1 MRGRPR
7 RRRRTRR
14 AATALALVALLAC
27 AALWAGASL
36 VTGATGGEEAAQ
48 ASATEG
54 DGAPDA
60 AVEEVGTTVTES
72 GLSVTGPTEFL
83 ETEAYAYLEEQIAE
97 LEEQDVTLGIVVRD
111 LESGYELAYNA
122 DEALYPASAIKAAY
136 CAMVCEEFGGAGELA
151 GALESCLVN
160 SSNEAYTALREAFGL
175 EAFGAWL
182 EEVGAEEASVQALEY
197 GYPDISANE
206 LAAVWEET

>member
-1 MRGRPR
+1 MRGQPR

-14 AATALALVALLAC
+14 AATALALAALLAC

-54 DGAPDA
+54 DGAPDV

-136 CAMVCEEFGGAGELA
+136 RAMVCEEFGGAGELA
-151 GALESCLVN
+151 GALEGCLVN

-182 EEVGAEEASVQALEY
+182 EEVGA
-197 GYPDISANE
+197 
-206 LAAVWEET
+206 

>member
-1 MRGRPR
+1 MRERPW

-14 AATALALVALLAC
+14 AATALTLAALLAC

-54 DGAPDA
+54 DGAPDEA
-60 AVEEVGTTVTES
+60 A
-72 GLSVTGPTEFL
+72 
-83 ETEAYAYLEEQIAE
+83 
-97 LEEQDVTLGIVVRD
+97 
-111 LESGYELAYNA
+111 
-122 DEALYPASAIKAAY
+122 
-136 CAMVCEEFGGAGELA
+136 
-151 GALESCLVN
+151 
-160 SSNEAYTALREAFGL
+160 
-175 EAFGAWL
+175 

-206 LAAVWEET
+206 LAAFWEEI